1 MIHLHHAISL
11 AIVYT
16 NRATSG
22 FSSVVT
28 LEQAHDYQ
36 DAINHNLKEMKSKVR
51 DLTPADYEVN
61 PDELFFHYAAD
72 INNKGYYVLKNDH
85 ESLLKCKKYIMTMPL
100 DIVLAS
106 QENNALAILGLEK
119 NNEKIIKKEITK
131 IKKIA
136 K

>member
-16 NRATSG
+16 NRASHG

-28 LEQAHDYQ
+28 LEQAHDYR
-36 DAINHNLKEMKSKVR
+36 DAINDNLQKMQSKVR

-72 INNKGYYVLKNDH
+72 INNKGYYVLKNDP
-85 ESLLKCKKYIMTMPL
+85 ESLMKCEKYIMNMPL

-106 QENNALAILGLEK
+106 EEPNALSLLGLEK

>member
-11 AIVYT
+11 AIIYI
-16 NRATSG
+16 NRATYG
-22 FSSVVT
+22 FSSVIT
-28 LEQAHDYQ
+28 LEQAHEYQ
-36 DAINHNLKEMKSKVR
+36 DTINHNLKEMKSKVH

-61 PDELFFHYAAD
+61 SDELFFHYAAD
-72 INNKGYYVLKNDH
+72 INNKDYYVLKNDP

-106 QENNALAILGLEK
+106 QETNALAILGLEK
-119 NNEKIIKKEITK
+119 NNNKIIKKEIPK
-131 IKKIA
+131 IKKIT